1 MNLIIDCGSTKAEWA
16 IIKDK
21 KLLKRFV
28 TDGFNP
34 NYTDKNN
41 ILSITLNELS
51 YKPFIQDIT
60 DLFYYGSGC
69 ADEQNCEIIKEFL
82 LSIFFKA
89 KITVN
94 SDILSACHALLGN
107 KKGIACILGT
117 GSNSCCYDGGKIVEN
132 AVSLGYILG
141 DDGGGDYIGKTLIR
155 DYFYG
160 KMPLELRKEFENEYD
175 INVKSFVNTL
185 YHEIQPAK
193 YLGSFAVFAG
203 KHQNNSYIEKLC
215 NQCFDDF
222 IKNFILRF
230 KSCYDYEINFVG
242 SVAYHFQNILK
253 KRLTSYGLK
262 TGKILKDPM
271 PGLIDY
277 YTRIP
282 SLI

>member
-1 MNLIIDCGSTKAEWA
+1 MNLIIDCGSTKAEWT
-16 IIKDK
+16 IIKGK
-21 KLLKRFV
+21 ELLKRFV

-41 ILSITLNELS
+41 ILSIILNKLV
-51 YKPFIQDIT
+51 YKSFIQDIT
-60 DLFYYGSGC
+60 NVFYYGSGC
-69 ADEQNCEIIKEFL
+69 ADEQNCKIIKEIL
-82 LSIFFKA
+82 SSIFFKA
-89 KITVN
+89 KIMVN
-94 SDILSACHALLGN
+94 SDILSACHALFGN

-117 GSNSCCYDGGKIVEN
+117 GSNSCRYDGEKIVEN
-132 AVSLGYILG
+132 AVSLGYMLG

-155 DYFYG
+155 DYSYG
-160 KMPLELRKEFENEYD
+160 KMPLELCKEFENEYN

-215 NQCFDDF
+215 NRCFDDF
-222 IKNFILRF
+222 IENFILCF
-230 KSCYDYEINFVG
+230 KSCYDYEISFVG
-242 SVAYHFQNILK
+242 SVAYYFQYILK
-253 KRLTSYGLK
+253 KRLTFYGLK
-262 TGKILKDPM
+262 TRKILKNPM
-271 PGLIDY
+271 SGLIDY